1 MFALEYCVEKPD
13 ILTLSKGLTAGIL
26 PMGLTITS
34 NELFS
39 SFLSEH
45 TEKGFL
51 HGHSYTGNPLACA
64 VANASLDLFEE
75 VETWSNIEAIA
86 QSHKCFIEELE
97 IIEVVSNPRM
107 MGTILAFE
115 VSTDRVGY
123 FSGIRNRAYH
133 FALEHGVLL
142 RPLGNTIF
150 INPPYCITSEE
161 YTKVKEV
168 ILAFLKSLQE

>member
-1 MFALEYCVEKPD
+1 
-13 ILTLSKGLTAGIL
+13 
-26 PMGLTITS
+26 
-34 NELFS
+34 
-39 SFLSEH
+39 
-45 TEKGFL
+45 
-51 HGHSYTGNPLACA
+51 HSYTGNPLACA

-75 VETWSNIEAIA
+75 AETWSNIEAIA
-86 QSHKCFIEELE
+86 QNHKCFIEELE
-97 IIEVVSNPRM
+97 NIEVVSNPRM